1 MGNACSSPVR
11 SRSVEQDAPGCC
23 AIGLYKTLILT
34 RMQLQR
40 FKYGT
45 TNTLAKLWGLI
56 AVQLDNVQPDLIS
69 NIIDVVSLCIDKNTN
84 QFGGRLPALG
94 ADSKVRIFKQQRYLL
109 RLDIAVA
116 RLIKHKAKHICPCTD
131 GSIDMFVRA

>member
-1 MGNACSSPVR
+1 MGNACSSPVE
-11 SRSVEQDAPGCC
+11 SRSVEQDTPGCC
-23 AIGLYKTLILT
+23 AIGLHKTLILT

-45 TNTLAKLWGLI
+45 ANTLAKLWGLI

-84 QFGGRLPALG
+84 QFWGRLPTLG
-94 ADSKVRIFKQQRYLL
+94 ADSKVRIFKHQHYLL
-109 RLDIAVA
+109 RRDRAVS
-116 RLIKHKAKHICPCTD
+116 RLITQKAEQSFAVLS
-131 GSIDMFVRA
+131 GSTVMSVRA